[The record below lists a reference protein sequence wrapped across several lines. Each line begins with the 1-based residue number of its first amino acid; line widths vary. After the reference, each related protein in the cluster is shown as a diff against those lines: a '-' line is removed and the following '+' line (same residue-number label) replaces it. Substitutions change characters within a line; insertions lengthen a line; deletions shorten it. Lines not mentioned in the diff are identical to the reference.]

1 MMKSYLVSLSY
12 SFVSGAVWGGLLLAF
27 GRQFL
32 SFFAN
37 EPEGI
42 TAGMER
48 IKIMGCSYTIS
59 AFMDCTIAASR
70 GIGKSVAPTITV
82 ILGSYVFR
90 AVWVYTVFAHFK
102 RSARSICCTAFHGR
116 LPRRLRSSIS
126 SEAATR
132 CQSRMRRRHK
142 SGAKSGTGR
151 AYAHKHLG
159 EGGVVNVTAVFQPEC
174 HGGGGHIPRIS
185 A

>member
-1 MMKSYLVSLSY
+1 MKSYLVSLSY

-90 AVWVYTVFAHFK
+90 TVWVYTVFAHFK

-116 LPRRLRSSIS
+116 LPRRLRSSIPQKLPRAVSRACDEGINQGQRLVQVAHMPISIWAKVAS
-126 SEAATR
+126 SMSQPFFS
-132 CQSRMRRRHK
+132 QSVM
-142 SGAKSGTGR
+142 AEEVIYR
-151 AYAHKHLG
+151 A
-159 EGGVVNVTAVFQPEC
+159 
-174 HGGGGHIPRIS
+174 
-185 A
+185 